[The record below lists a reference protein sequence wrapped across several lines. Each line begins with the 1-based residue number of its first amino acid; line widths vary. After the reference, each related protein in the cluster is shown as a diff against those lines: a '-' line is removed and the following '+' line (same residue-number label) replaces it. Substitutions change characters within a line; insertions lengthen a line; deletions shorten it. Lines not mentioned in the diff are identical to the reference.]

1 MGDPEPAKRERRFAL
16 SSLTA
21 KIGAVGATIATLVG
35 LLFVFVPSLQPT
47 VRHCGETASGDIS
60 QIRVE
65 QGTFADYLS
74 LSDRPTREKID
85 GIWVP
90 RQKSELRTR
99 GNILLYKATIEGFR
113 NEPVELRWSLL
124 TAKDDALI
132 GKPRSTL
139 TYTSPRCSLDQIGS
153 PIWIPGSR
161 STGNK
166 KLYAEILLYDASDKL
181 PNKRLV
187 ESGRSPAFVGAAPGL

>member
-1 MGDPEPAKRERRFAL
+1 MGDPEPDRPRRFAL

-21 KIGAVGATIATLVG
+21 RIGGVGATIATLVG
-35 LLFVFVPSLQPT
+35 LLFLFVPSLQPIA
-47 VRHCGETASGDIS
+47 RHCGETASGDIS

-74 LSDRPTREKID
+74 LSDRRPREKVP
-85 GIWVP
+85 GVGWVP
-90 RQKSELRTR
+90 YRKSDLRRR

-113 NEPVELRWSLL
+113 HKPVELRWSLL

-132 GKPRSTL
+132 GKPVSTL

-153 PIWIPGSR
+153 PVWIPASK
-161 STGNK
+161 STRNE
-166 KLYAEILLYDASDKL
+166 KLYAEILLYDASDDL
-181 PNKRLV
+181 ARKRLV
-187 ESGRSPAFVGAAPGL
+187 ESARSPSFIGAAAGA

>member
-153 PIWIPGSR
+153 PIWIPGSK

>member
-1 MGDPEPAKRERRFAL
+1 MGEPEPARRERRFGL

-21 KIGAVGATIATLVG
+21 RISAVGATIATLVG
-35 LLFVFVPSLQPT
+35 LLFLFVPSLQPT
-47 VRHCGETASGDIS
+47 VKHCGETASGDIG

-74 LSDRPTREKID
+74 LSDRPTRK
-85 GIWVP
+85 GRRHLGSPSV
-90 RQKSELRTR
+90 QLQGR

-132 GKPRSTL
+132 GKPLSTL

-153 PIWIPGSR
+153 PIWIPASK
-161 STGNK
+161 STAEK

-187 ESGRSPAFVGAAPGL
+187 ESGRSPSFIGAAPGA

>member
-1 MGDPEPAKRERRFAL
+1 MGDPEPAKRERKFAL

-74 LSDRPTREKID
+74 LSDRPTKENID
-85 GIWVP
+85 GNLVP
-90 RQKSELRTR
+90 YRKSDLRRR
-99 GNILLYKATIEGFR
+99 GN
-113 NEPVELRWSLL
+113 
-124 TAKDDALI
+124 
-132 GKPRSTL
+132 
-139 TYTSPRCSLDQIGS
+139 
-153 PIWIPGSR
+153 
-161 STGNK
+161 
-166 KLYAEILLYDASDKL
+166 ILLYDASDKL
-181 PNKRLV
+181 AHKRLV
-187 ESGRSPAFVGAAPGL
+187 ESGRSPAFTGAAPGS